1 MLRSLHII
9 SLFGIYTYTIDFAD
23 SQGKGLKFI
32 TSPNGYG
39 KTTLLN
45 LIHAFYSQNW
55 SLFLQTPFKSITYT
69 LDECV
74 IRITRLQNNEEE
86 ENSDEEPGYDKY
98 MEVTILSADGQ
109 SPIESIRYDLE
120 KETKEQ
126 ERHKQA
132 SNSLLQMYSN
142 IQPCY
147 FIHDNRLHITNT
159 PLLITE
165 ANSKEQTSIT
175 ADAEDL
181 TVKLA
186 ETRNGI
192 SQMTTDLEFTVSI
205 SREEYQ
211 SATKELAEFNALL
224 MKYGLMEKNLITD
237 YQEDNALY
245 LGALI
250 KALRAAQK
258 KYGSFVQK
266 LALFERIIIRSELA
280 YKQMEIHPRYGYR
293 FIAENKERTILR
305 SDTLSSGEQHLIIM
319 TYELLFKAPEES
331 LILLDEP
338 ELSFH
343 FLWQSNFL
351 NNLQDIRELRPRLQW
366 IICTHSPQI
375 FGRKWDLS
383 VDLYELQQHKDSV
396 E

>member
-1 MLRSLHII
+1 
-9 SLFGIYTYTIDFAD
+9 
-23 SQGKGLKFI
+23 
-32 TSPNGYG
+32 
-39 KTTLLN
+39 
-45 LIHAFYSQNW
+45 
-55 SLFLQTPFKSITYT
+55 
-69 LDECV
+69 
-74 IRITRLQNNEEE
+74 
-86 ENSDEEPGYDKY
+86 
-98 MEVTILSADGQ
+98 
-109 SPIESIRYDLE
+109 
-120 KETKEQ
+120 
-126 ERHKQA
+126 
-132 SNSLLQMYSN
+132 
-142 IQPCY
+142 
-147 FIHDNRLHITNT
+147 
-159 PLLITE
+159 
-165 ANSKEQTSIT
+165 
-175 ADAEDL
+175 
-181 TVKLA
+181 
-186 ETRNGI
+186 
-192 SQMTTDLEFTVSI
+192 MTTDLEFTVSI

-224 MKYGLMEKNLITD
+224 MKYGLMEKKLITD
-237 YQEDNALY
+237 YREDNALY

>member
-1 MLRSLHII
+1 MLRSLHIV
-9 SLFGIYTYTIDFAD
+9 SLFGIYTYTIDLTDA
-23 SQGKGLKFI
+23 QGKALKFI

-55 SLFLQTPFKSITYT
+55 SLFLQTPFKSIVYT

-74 IRITRLQNNEEE
+74 IEITRHQGKEEE
-86 ENSDEEPGYDKY
+86 ENSDEEPDYDKY

-109 SPIESIRYDLE
+109 TLIERFKHGLE
-120 KETKEQ
+120 RKTKDMGKHE
-126 ERHKQA
+126 KA
-132 SNSLLQMYSN
+132 SNSLQMYSN

-147 FIHDNRLHITNT
+147 FIHDNRLYKTNI
-159 PLLITE
+159 PLLATEPDTEGKTAITV
-165 ANSKEQTSIT
+165 
-175 ADAEDL
+175 DAEDL
-181 TVKLA
+181 AVKLT

-192 SQMTTDLEFTVSI
+192 SQMTTDLKFTTPI
-205 SREEYQ
+205 GREEYQ
-211 SATKELAEFNALL
+211 NATKEIADFKTLL
-224 MKYGLMEKNLITD
+224 VKYGLMEKDLITE
-237 YQEDNALY
+237 YREDNALY

-250 KALRAAQK
+250 KAFRIAK
-258 KYGSFVQK
+258 DEYGSFVRK
-266 LALFERIIIRSELA
+266 LVLFENIIVRSELA
-280 YKQMEIHPRYGYR
+280 YKRMEIHPRYGYR
-293 FIAENKERTILR
+293 FIAENKEQTILCL
-305 SDTLSSGEQHLIIM
+305 DTLSSGEQHLVIM

-331 LILLDEP
+331 LMLLDEP

-383 VDLYELQQHKDSV
+383 VDLYELQQHKDSA

>member
-1 MLRSLHII
+1 MLHSLHIV
-9 SLFGIYTYTIDFAD
+9 SLFGIYTYTIDLTD
-23 SQGKGLKFI
+23 CQGKGLKFI

-45 LIHAFYSQNW
+45 LIHALYSQNW
-55 SLFLQTPFKSITYT
+55 SLFLQTPFKYIIYT
-69 LDECV
+69 LDEYA
-74 IRITRLQNNEEE
+74 IRITQHQSNEEE
-86 ENSDEEPGYDKY
+86 ENSDEEPDYGKY
-98 MEVTILSADGQ
+98 IEVAILSTDEQ
-109 SPIESIRYDLE
+109 TVIESSKYSLE
-120 KETKEQ
+120 KDTKGKVK
-126 ERHKQA
+126 HKNA
-132 SNSLLQMYSN
+132 NGSLQMYSS

-147 FIHDNRLHITNT
+147 FIHDNRLYKTNT
-159 PLLITE
+159 PLLKATADNE
-165 ANSKEQTSIT
+165 GQTSIT
-175 ADAEDL
+175 TNAEDL
-181 TVKLA
+181 AAKLA

-192 SQMTTDLEFTVSI
+192 SQMTTDLEFTTSI

-211 SATKELAEFNALL
+211 DASKELAGFNALL
-224 MKYGLMEKNLITD
+224 MKYGLLEKNPLTD
-237 YQEDNALY
+237 YRKDNALY

-250 KALRAAQK
+250 KAFRIIK
-258 KYGSFVQK
+258 EKYNPFVRK
-266 LALFERIIIRSELA
+266 LTLFENIIIRGELA
-280 YKQMEIHPRYGYR
+280 HKRIEIHPRYGYR
-293 FIAENKERTILR
+293 FVAENKEQTILYL
-305 SDTLSSGEQHLIIM
+305 DTLSSGEQHLVIM

-351 NNLQDIRELRPRLQW
+351 NNLQDIRALRPRLQW

-383 VDLYELQQHKDSV
+383 VDLYELQQSKNSV